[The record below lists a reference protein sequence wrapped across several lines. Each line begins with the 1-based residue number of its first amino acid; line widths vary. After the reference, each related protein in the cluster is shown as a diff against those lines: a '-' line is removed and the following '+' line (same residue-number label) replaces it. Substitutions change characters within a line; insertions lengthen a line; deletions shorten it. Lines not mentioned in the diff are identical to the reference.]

1 MDVFFTVLMICLFLL
16 LMAFVFSIS
25 LLTPI
30 VGKKNIF
37 FVIGI
42 GFIVGVVGGAF
53 FISPI
58 SDDIPQMTRDTFYLV
73 GGSDEVIHCNVS
85 TRVNISSFMDNVS
98 KIDGVKDVYTSGI
111 VVKTDP
117 FDAKRAKVIEDRLKY
132 IDGNITSGKVNKKGE
147 IILVTKKDY
156 DPQKALN
163 VLGDWLMYTGGINL
177 KYSIFQVHITAPID
191 KIDKVKKKISEGE
204 VVITDVDGSV
214 EDTVTDVEK
223 ILPNDTSIVIACGI
237 IGVIIGLIGFFID
250 KISLLFKNIKH
261 KAKKD

>member
-1 MDVFFTVLMICLFLL
+1 MDVFFTVLMICLFIL

-30 VGKKNIF
+30 VGRKNIF
-37 FVIGI
+37 FVVGI
-42 GFIVGVVGGAF
+42 GFVVGVVGGAF
-53 FISPI
+53 FISPV
-58 SDDIPQMTRDTFYLV
+58 SDDIPQMTRDAFYLV
-73 GGSDEVIHCNVS
+73 GGSDEVIHCNIS

-117 FDAKRAKVIEDRLKY
+117 FDDKRAKVIEDRLPY

-147 IILVTKKDY
+147 IILETKRDY

-177 KYSIFQVHITAPID
+177 KYSIFQVHIKVPVD
-191 KIDKVKKKISEGE
+191 KMDNVTKKISEGE
-204 VVITDVDGSV
+204 VVVTDIDGSV
-214 EDTVTDVEK
+214 EDTVSSLEK
-223 ILPNDTSIVIACGI
+223 TLPNDTSIVIACGI
-237 IGVIIGLIGFFID
+237 LGVIVGLIGYFID
-250 KISLLFKNIKH
+250 KINFLFKRIKH
-261 KAKKD
+261 KLKRD